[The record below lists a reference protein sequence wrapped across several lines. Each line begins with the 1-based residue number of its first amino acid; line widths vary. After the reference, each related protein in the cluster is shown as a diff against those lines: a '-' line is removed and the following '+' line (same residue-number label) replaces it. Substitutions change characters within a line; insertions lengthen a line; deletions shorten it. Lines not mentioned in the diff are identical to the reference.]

1 MAKRGS
7 RVSGK
12 EPLLSLHDFSLRICP
27 ALAIIRPQ
35 NSGKNSRSAD
45 LKLRTFL
52 AEGEGSSTKFNVKVK
67 KYLIV
72 LVEI

>member
-35 NSGKNSRSAD
+35 NSGKILSFCRFEITD
-45 LKLRTFL
+45 LFGGRR
-52 AEGEGSSTKFNVKVK
+52 GEFNVKVK

-72 LVEI
+72 LAET